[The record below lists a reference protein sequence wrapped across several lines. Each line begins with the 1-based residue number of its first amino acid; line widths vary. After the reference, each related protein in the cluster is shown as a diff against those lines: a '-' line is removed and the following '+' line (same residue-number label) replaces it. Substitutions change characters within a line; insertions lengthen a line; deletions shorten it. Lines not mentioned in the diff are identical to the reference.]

1 MCLKIW
7 NGDFLSF
14 APFKGL
20 QIELTSI
27 VLLPIR
33 KHAGTISSLEI
44 LASPWL
50 LWRQVV
56 DLPEWQIA
64 GMALRAHEAGI
75 HSPLAVSQDVSS
87 THHATMLEGLPQ
99 HSPHSTKSD
108 DSDVG

>member
-1 MCLKIW
+1 
-7 NGDFLSF
+7 
-14 APFKGL
+14 
-20 QIELTSI
+20 
-27 VLLPIR
+27 
-33 KHAGTISSLEI
+33 
-44 LASPWL
+44 
-50 LWRQVV
+50 V